1 MENITFSQIERKD
14 LPLYE
19 EVKVK
24 GKDYV
29 SYGKDNLFPQY
40 IWDLY
45 LRSAVLQSIINGTSD
60 YVIGEKML
68 YNPTLEPN
76 ARSVNKEGEYLDDV
90 IKQITSDYLIF
101 GGFAIQIMFN
111 RMGGVAEL
119 YALDFQRVRVNEDL
133 TKVYYSDS
141 WGKWGTKAL
150 EYDIY
155 DGKKR
160 SRIL

>member
-1 MENITFSQIERKD
+1 
-14 LPLYE
+14 
-19 EVKVK
+19 
-24 GKDYV
+24 
-29 SYGKDNLFPQY
+29 
-40 IWDLY
+40 
-45 LRSAVLQSIINGTSD
+45 
-60 YVIGEKML
+60 ML
-68 YNPTLEPN
+68 YNPALEPN
-76 ARSVNKEGEYLDDV
+76 ARNINKEGEYLDDV

-141 WGKWGTKAL
+141 WGKWATKAL

-155 DGKKR
+155 DGIVTGKQIGR
-160 SRIL
+160 AHV

>member
-45 LRSAVLQSIINGTSD
+45 LRSAVLQSIINGTGD

-68 YNPTLEPN
+68 YNSMLEPN
-76 ARSVNKEGEYLDDV
+76 AQNINKEGA
-90 IKQITSDYLIF
+90 
-101 GGFAIQIMFN
+101 G
-111 RMGGVAEL
+111 
-119 YALDFQRVRVNEDL
+119 ALN
-133 TKVYYSDS
+133 
-141 WGKWGTKAL
+141 
-150 EYDIY
+150 
-155 DGKKR
+155 
-160 SRIL
+160 

>member
-1 MENITFSQIERKD
+1 M
-14 LPLYE
+14 
-19 EVKVK
+19 
-24 GKDYV
+24 
-29 SYGKDNLFPQY
+29 
-40 IWDLY
+40 
-45 LRSAVLQSIINGTSD
+45 LQSIINGTGD

-68 YNPTLEPN
+68 YNPALEPN
-76 ARSVNKEGEYLDDV
+76 ARNINKEGEYLDDV

-101 GGFAIQIMFN
+101 GGFALQIMFN

-119 YALDFQRVRVNEDL
+119 YALDFQRIRVNEDL

-141 WGKWGTKAL
+141 WGKWGSKAL

-160 SRIL
+160 SGTSIFYFKGHITRGVYPIPKYNGYRDWETDRKSTRLNSSHSAKSRMPSSA